1 MSSPAHPIPAPQ
13 VCRSLKFCRLS
24 SKRIAQHFHLRKGT
38 DIFSSGGL
46 TVRTR
51 TQENAR
57 ALANPYF
64 DEEDNALVALECV
77 EKCMCRGKRPG
88 NCVWSHEEFLKT
100 V

>member
-1 MSSPAHPIPAPQ
+1 M
-13 VCRSLKFCRLS
+13 
-24 SKRIAQHFHLRKGT
+24 
-38 DIFSSGGL
+38 
-46 TVRTR
+46 RTR